1 MITSRVILA
10 LATAGAAL
18 ARHGSSP
25 ANQTFLESETGA
37 AQGRHH
43 RGGALAPSLPDSAG
57 IPTIAL
63 TTARAPNGDIW
74 VGTYGRGIFID
85 AGKRSARSGEG
96 RLRRLVN
103 DTSST
108 SISMNFVNAI
118 AFGAHGEIWYGTIG
132 NGWGLSVDGGKH
144 WKNWT
149 FAQLGPEWQYVAP
162 DGIRVRGDT
171 VAIATADGLQVTTD
185 NGTHWTAF
193 GDAVGPPAK
202 GPADTMLPVLPNE
215 YLLGYAATPA
225 ARRGS
230 LPLRLLGNRTAFL
243 PLSPCLRAAR
253 GDGAARCTVAD
264 TRFGPAID
272 PAPIGLTPV
281 KGPVPGSAKGWSP
294 WFARPIGHADND
306 RNDQTYRWGSTMGGF
321 FQPHQG
327 IEFNNPD
334 GTLVHA
340 IGSGTVV
347 YAGRAERGAL
357 TVSIRHD
364 SMLTIADKHFYV
376 FSVYYHNSKLRT
388 TVGTRVAR
396 GDVISEV
403 GHTGRATNDHMH
415 LEVHAAP
422 TDSVKSIV
430 DSLNRYPPYTT
441 NPELWITPLP
451 GTGIIAGT
459 VVDSAGIAIPQAH
472 IYGVKKPLP
481 AETPFVFAETYG
493 PRNRPHP
500 LYGEHFALTDVPAG
514 SQTLFVVIGGKR
526 ITRTVTV
533 RPGAMTWVEFRP

>member
-1 MITSRVILA
+1 MLFGTLG
-10 LATAGAAL
+10 GAAL
-18 ARHGSSP
+18 ARHGSP
-25 ANQTFLESETGA
+25 LYAKALTPRDAETGA

-43 RGGALAPSLPDSAG
+43 QVAPPALPDSAG

-63 TTARAPNGDIW
+63 TSAKAPNGDIW
-74 VGTYGRGIFID
+74 VGTYGRGIYI
-85 AGKRSARSGEG
+85 ASGKKP
-96 RLRRLVN
+96 LRRLVN
-103 DTSST
+103 DTSKT
-108 SISMNFVNAI
+108 SISMNFINAI
-118 AFGAHGEIWYGTIG
+118 AFGARGQIWYGTIG
-132 NGWGLSVDGGKH
+132 NGWGVSLDGGKS

-149 FAQLGPEWQYVAP
+149 FTQLGPEWQYVAP
-162 DGIRVRGDT
+162 DGILIRGDT

-185 NGTHWTAF
+185 DGAHWTAF

-202 GPADTMLPVLPNE
+202 GPADTMLAVLPSE
-215 YLLGYAATPA
+215 YLLGFAAPPR
-225 ARRGS
+225 ARASS
-230 LPLRLLGNRTAFL
+230 LGLRLLGHRTAFL
-243 PLSPCLRAAR
+243 PLGQCLRAASGEHDAACVVADQR
-253 GDGAARCTVAD
+253 LGAAVSV
-264 TRFGPAID
+264 
-272 PAPIGLTPV
+272 APIGLVPV
-281 KGPVPGSAKGWSP
+281 AGPVAGSAKGWSP

-306 RNDQTYRWGSTMGGF
+306 MNDQTYRWGSTMGGF

-364 SMLTIADKHFYV
+364 TMLTIADKKFFV
-376 FSVYYHNSKLRT
+376 FSVYYHNSRLRT
-388 TVGTRVAR
+388 SVGDRVAR
-396 GDVISEV
+396 GDIISEV

-415 LEVHAAP
+415 LEVHLAP
-422 TDSVKSIV
+422 TDSVKPIV

-451 GTGIIAGT
+451 GTGLIAGT
-459 VVDSAGIAIPQAH
+459 VVDAAGKAIPQAH

-500 LYGEHFALTDVPAG
+500 VYGEQFALTDVPAG
-514 SQTLFVVIGGKR
+514 LHTLFVVIDGKR
-526 ITRTVTV
+526 ITRSVRV